1 MSTYLS
7 RLLRSTRGGA
17 QGGAPPRYLR
27 GCRWPNVDGASSLSG
42 TLLAFHINQVIQ
54 PLFSTHF
61 PTTLFLPNLILY

>member
-27 GCRWPNVDGASSLSG
+27 GRRWPNVDGASSLSG
-42 TLLAFHINQVIQ
+42 TLLASHVNQVIQ
-54 PLFSTHF
+54 PSFST
-61 PTTLFLPNLILY
+61 